1 MTRTEEASAA
11 SAAAGTYVTVTVGED
26 LFGLPIGRV
35 HDVFKPASVTPV
47 PLAPPEVVGLLN
59 LRGRVVTALCLRR
72 RLGLPA
78 PANGSKGMA
87 VGLEMGGETFGLVV
101 DAVGEVLHPSPD
113 TYEAVPSNLD
123 PRWRDL
129 TVGVH
134 RLDGRLLVV
143 LDVDALLAFGEPSRL
158 AA

>member
-1 MTRTEEASAA
+1 MARPSEAPPTSEGAR
-11 SAAAGTYVTVTVGED
+11 GYVTVTVGGVF
-26 LFGLPIGRV
+26 FGLPIGRV
-35 HDVFKPASVTPV
+35 HDAFRPSSVTPV

-78 PANGSKGMA
+78 PGDGGHGMA
-87 VGLEMGGETFGLVV
+87 VGLEQGGETFGLVV
-101 DAVGEVLHPSPD
+101 DEVGEVLHPPPD
-113 TYEAVPSNLD
+113 TLEAVPPNLD
-123 PRWRDL
+123 ARWRSL
-129 TVGVH
+129 AVGVH

-143 LDVDALLAFGEPSRL
+143 LDVDALLAFGEPSAR